1 MAKIAVMGHGVVGSG
16 VVEVIN
22 TNRSHIAKRAGEEIE
37 VKRVLDLR
45 EFPGLPYTDLFTKDF
60 QDICNDEEI
69 SVVCETMGGLHPAYE
84 FTKSLLESGKSVIT
98 SNKELVAQ
106 KGAELLKIAKEYN
119 VNYLFEASV
128 GGGIPIIRPLHRC
141 LAGND
146 IEEIVGI
153 LNGTTNF
160 ILTKMIDDEMP
171 FEEALAL
178 AQKLGYAEKDP
189 TADIEGGDACRKIC
203 ILAALAY
210 GTHVYPE
217 NVHTTG
223 ITKLTLADVDYA
235 RSWGGVIKLIGRAKP
250 VENGDVSMMVCPM
263 FVPNESVLS
272 SVHDVFNGVLVKGN
286 AVDKVAFIGR
296 GAGKLPTASAV
307 VGDVVAAVKEKGTSI
322 SQTWKPA
329 DRNVVTDYKQGSNK
343 FYVRVVADDP
353 ATAKQLIESCFTEV
367 SYLTRENQPENELAF
382 TTGMMVEC
390 EARKAAEQIAKQ
402 GVKVLAKIRI
412 LDLI

>member
-16 VVEVIN
+16 VVEVID
-22 TNRSHIAKRAGEEIE
+22 TNRAQIAKRAGEEIE

-45 EFPGLPYTDLFTKDF
+45 EFPGLSYTDKFTKEF
-60 QDICNDEEI
+60 QDIVSDGEI

-84 FTKSLLESGKSVIT
+84 FTRSLLESGKSVIT

-106 KGAELLKIAKEYN
+106 KGAELLRVAKEHN

-141 LAGND
+141 LAGNS

-160 ILTKMIDDEMP
+160 ILTKMVDEGMK
-171 FEEALAL
+171 FDEALAL

-203 ILAALAY
+203 ILASLAY
-210 GTHVYPE
+210 GTHIYPE
-217 NVHTTG
+217 NVHTSG
-223 ITKLTLADVDYA
+223 ISKLTLEDVAYA
-235 RSWGGVIKLIGRAKP
+235 RSWGGEIKLIGRAKP
-250 VENGDVSMMVCPM
+250 VGEDVAMMVCPM
-263 FVPNESVLS
+263 FVPNESMLS
-272 SVHDVFNGVLVKGN
+272 SVHDVFNGILVKGN

-307 VGDVVAAVKEKGTSI
+307 VGDVVAAVKAKETSI
-322 SQTWKPA
+322 SQTWEPA
-329 DRNVVTDYKQGSNK
+329 DRNVVTDYHRDTNS
-343 FYVRVVADDP
+343 FYIRLTADDT
-353 ATAKQLIESCFTEV
+353 AAAKQFIEESFTGV
-367 SYLTRENQPENELAF
+367 QYLSRDGQPENELAF
-382 TTGMMVEC
+382 TTGHMVEDDVRGLLDKMKQ
-390 EARKAAEQIAKQ
+390 RKF
-402 GVKVLAKIRI
+402 KVLAKIRI
-412 LDLI
+412 LELI